1 LAIETVQKCIFS
13 EVSYCDISQ
22 TGTAIEDPS
31 SYNVQ
36 DIDAN
41 NISKYHSDPT
51 VEGGVIGVRISAI
64 NISSLC
70 LLSSLVP
77 SFLSCFLLIC
87 SCSYYCVLFDL
98 VCFDMFQFCQQLG
111 L

>member
-1 LAIETVQKCIFS
+1 VEGGQNGWRLRLSRNVFSQKFS
-13 EVSYCDISQ
+13 SCDISQ
-22 TGTAIEDPS
+22 TGIAIEDPFG
-31 SYNVQ
+31 YNVQ

-41 NISKYHSDPT
+41 NISKFHSDLT
-51 VEGGVIGVRISAI
+51 VKGGVIAVRISAI

-87 SCSYYCVLFDL
+87 S
-98 VCFDMFQFCQQLG
+98 
-111 L
+111 